1 LLLVIGY
8 WLLYIV
14 TEDFFKIHYSLY
26 WLDETNQQLMTRY
39 QQPVKNSLLNSA
51 FVLLPSPKESGG
63 LAFNKTAT
71 MPTVRKIINDPVYG
85 FITID
90 HPLILQIIS
99 HPVYQRLRNIHQM
112 AFAHLVYP
120 GAVHSRLHHSLGAYH
135 LMCTALSELKS
146 KAIDISAEEEL
157 GAKVAILLHDVGHGP
172 FSHALENE
180 LVNNVSHE
188 VISLLLMEKLN
199 IEFGGQLQTA
209 IEIFTNKHP
218 KKFLHQLVSGQLD
231 VDRLDYLNRDSFF
244 TGVAEGVIGYDRIL
258 KMLTVTDG
266 NLVVEEKAIYSIE
279 KFLVS
284 RRLMYWQ
291 VYLHKTVLGA
301 EMMLVKIIRRAKELI
316 AAGKAVA
323 AATDELSFFLSTGF
337 PAQNPD
343 ANFSIKQHLDM
354 FCRLDDHD
362 VMATI
367 KNWSN
372 HSDKILATL
381 CRSIVER
388 NLLKVK
394 LQAHP
399 FDESLV
405 REKRKEAGDKLGL
418 SENDSA
424 YFVFTGEASNTTY
437 NPGDERINILYKD
450 GTIKDISKVDNALIQ
465 HNLSGTVKKYYIC
478 YLR

>member
-1 LLLVIGY
+1 
-8 WLLYIV
+8 
-14 TEDFFKIHYSLY
+14 
-26 WLDETNQQLMTRY
+26 
-39 QQPVKNSLLNSA
+39 
-51 FVLLPSPKESGG
+51 
-63 LAFNKTAT
+63 

-90 HPLILQIIS
+90 HPLILEIIS

-135 LMCTALSELKS
+135 LMCMALTELKS
-146 KAIDISAEEEL
+146 KGIEITAEEES
-157 GAKVAILLHDVGHGP
+157 GAKVAILLHDIGHGP

-180 LVNNVSHE
+180 LVENVHHE
-188 VISLLLMEKLN
+188 AISILLMQKLN
-199 IEFGGQLQTA
+199 KELNGQLQTA
-209 IEIFTNKHP
+209 IEIFTNQHP
-218 KKFLHQLVSGQLD
+218 KKFLYQLISGQVD

-258 KMLTVTDG
+258 KMLTVKDG
-266 NLVVEEKAIYSIE
+266 QLMVEEKAVYSIE

-291 VYLHKTVLGA
+291 VYLHKTVLSA

-316 AAGKAVA
+316 AAGENVN
-323 AATDELSFFLSTGF
+323 TVSVDLDFFLKKF
-337 PAQNPD
+337 NKE
-343 ANFSIKQHLDM
+343 NSIEQHLDS

-367 KNWSN
+367 KNWGN
-372 HSDKILATL
+372 HPDKILSIL
-381 CRSIVER
+381 CRSLVER
-388 NLLKVK
+388 KLLKVK
-394 LQAHP
+394 LQAEP
-399 FDESLV
+399 FEESFKK
-405 REKRKEAGDKLGL
+405 EKTIEACNSLGITEKEA
-418 SENDSA
+418 E

-437 NPGDERINILYKD
+437 NPADESINILFKD
-450 GTIKDISKVDNALIQ
+450 GTIKDISQVDNALIQ
-465 HNLSGTVKKYYIC
+465 HNLKGTVKKHYIC